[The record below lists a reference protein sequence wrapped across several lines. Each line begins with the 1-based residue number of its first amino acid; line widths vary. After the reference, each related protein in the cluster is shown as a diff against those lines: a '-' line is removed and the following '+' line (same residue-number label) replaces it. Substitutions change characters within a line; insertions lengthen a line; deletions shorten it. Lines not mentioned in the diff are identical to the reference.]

1 MIGREKE
8 KQLLENKYISLK
20 SEFVAIYGRRRVGKT
35 YLIRSVFKDRM
46 HFQFTGLANSSTSKQ
61 LINFEL
67 TLKDQYPQL
76 VKEKINNWLEAFQLF
91 KEIILQSNEE
101 KKVLFIDE
109 LPWLDTRKSEFI
121 QALEHFWN
129 GWASDRTDI
138 LLIVCGSSASWMI
151 NKLINNKGGLHNRI
165 TAKLKIE
172 PFKLKECKA
181 YIENK
186 QIVLSDYHLIELY
199 MVLGG
204 IPYYWDAV
212 EQGKSTFQLIQS
224 ICFENNGIL
233 KSEFNTVFK
242 SLFTHGEKHEI
253 IIESIAL
260 KNKGLTREE
269 IIKNTKLPN
278 GGSLTRM
285 LKELEESGFIRSYA
299 PMGKKT
305 KNTLYQLI
313 DFYSGFYLKFIKP
326 NQKQEV
332 NWLSKIDNPEYQ
344 AWTGYAF
351 EQLCL
356 YHTLEIKKAL
366 GIQGV
371 DSKQYSWKS
380 TTTTE
385 GAQIDLLIDRND
397 KTINLCE
404 IKFAS
409 SEYIIEKKYDLN
421 LRNKINAFKLETKT
435 KKSIHLTM
443 ITPYGIANNQYS
455 GLVQNSLT
463 MNCLFE

>member
-8 KQLLENKYISLK
+8 SQILENKYISLK
-20 SEFVAIYGRRRVGKT
+20 SEFIAVYGRRRVGKT
-35 YLIRSVFKDRM
+35 YLIGTTFKDRM
-46 HFQFTGLANSSTSKQ
+46 VFQFTGLANSSTSKQ

-67 TLKDQYPQL
+67 TLKDQYPQFAQ
-76 VKEKINNWLEAFQLF
+76 EKITNWLEAFQQI
-91 KEIILQSNEE
+91 KQIIVQSNEE

-109 LPWLDTRKSEFI
+109 LPWLDTKKSEFI

-129 GWASDRTDI
+129 SWASNRTDV

-151 NKLINNKGGLHNRI
+151 NKLINNKAGLHNRI

-181 YIENK
+181 YIESK
-186 QIVLSDYHLIELY
+186 QIVLSDYQLIELY

-204 IPYYWDAV
+204 IPYYWDAI
-212 EQGKSTFQLIQS
+212 EKGKSTFQLVQS
-224 ICFENNGIL
+224 ICFETNGIL

-242 SLFTHGEKHEI
+242 SLFVHGEKHET
-253 IIESIAL
+253 IIEAIAL
-260 KNKGLTREE
+260 
-269 IIKNTKLPN
+269 
-278 GGSLTRM
+278 
-285 LKELEESGFIRSYA
+285 
-299 PMGKKT
+299 GKKT
-305 KNTLYQLI
+305 RNTLYQLI

-332 NWLSKIDNPEYQ
+332 NWLSKIDSPEYN

-351 EQLCL
+351 EQVCL

-404 IKFAS
+404 LKFAS
-409 SEYIIEKKYDLN
+409 SEYIIDKKYDLN
-421 LRNKINAFKLETKT
+421 LRNKINAFKVETKT

-443 ITPYGIANNQYS
+443 ITPYGLANNTYS
-455 GLVQNSLT
+455 GVVQNSLT
-463 MNCLFE
+463 MDSLFE

>member
-212 EQGKSTFQLIQS
+212 EQGKSTFQLVQS

-299 PMGKKT
+299 PLGKKT

-344 AWTGYAF
+344 SWTGYAF
-351 EQLCL
+351 EQVCL

-409 SEYIIEKKYDLN
+409 SEFIIEKKYDLN

>member
-20 SEFVAIYGRRRVGKT
+20 SEFVAVYGRRRVGKT

-76 VKEKINNWLEAFQLF
+76 VKEKINNWLEAFQIL

-212 EQGKSTFQLIQS
+212 EQGKSTFQLVQS

-299 PMGKKT
+299 PLGKKT

-351 EQLCL
+351 EQVCLC
-356 YHTLEIKKAL
+356 HTLEIKKAL

>member
-20 SEFVAIYGRRRVGKT
+20 SEFVAVYGRRRVGKT
-35 YLIRSVFKDRM
+35 YLIRSVFKDRI

-212 EQGKSTFQLIQS
+212 EQGKSTFQLVQS

-299 PMGKKT
+299 PLGKKT

-344 AWTGYAF
+344 SWTGYAF
-351 EQLCL
+351 EQVCL

-409 SEYIIEKKYDLN
+409 SEFIIEKKYDLN

-455 GLVQNSLT
+455 GFVQNSLT

>member
-1 MIGREKE
+1 M
-8 KQLLENKYISLK
+8 L
-20 SEFVAIYGRRRVGKT
+20 
-35 YLIRSVFKDRM
+35 
-46 HFQFTGLANSSTSKQ
+46 FQFTGLANSSTSKQ
-61 LINFEL
+61 LLNFEL
-67 TLKDQYPQL
+67 TLKDQYPQF
-76 VKEKINNWLEAFQLF
+76 VHEKITNWLEAFQLI
-91 KEIILQSNEE
+91 KQIIVQSNEG

-129 GWASDRTDI
+129 SWASNRTDV

-151 NKLINNKGGLHNRI
+151 NKLINNKTGLHNRI

-204 IPYYWDAV
+204 IPYYWDAI
-212 EQGKSTFQLIQS
+212 EKGKSTFQLVQS
-224 ICFENNGIL
+224 ICFETNGIL
-233 KSEFNTVFK
+233 KSEFKTVFK
-242 SLFTHGEKHEI
+242 SLFTHGEKHEL
-253 IIESIAL
+253 IIEAIAL

-278 GGSLTRM
+278 GGSLSRM
-285 LKELEESGFIRSYA
+285 LKELEESGFIRSYT
-299 PMGKKT
+299 PLGNKI
-305 KNTLYQLI
+305 KNTVYQLI
-313 DFYSGFYLKFIKP
+313 DFYSAFYLKFIKP

-332 NWLSKIDNPEYQ
+332 NWLSKIDSPEYLS
-344 AWTGYAF
+344 WIGYAF
-351 EQLCL
+351 EQVCL

-371 DSKQYSWKS
+371 DSKQHSWKS
-380 TTTTE
+380 STTNE

-397 KTINLCE
+397 KTINVCE

-409 SEYIIEKKYDLN
+409 SEFIIDKKYDLN
-421 LRNKINAFKLETKT
+421 LRNKMNALKIETKT

-443 ITPYGIANNQYS
+443 ITPYGIANNTYS
-455 GLVQNSLT
+455 GVVQNSIT
-463 MNCLFE
+463 MDSLFE

>member
-61 LINFEL
+61 LINIEL

-91 KEIILQSNEE
+91 KEIILQSKEE

-129 GWASDRTDI
+129 GWASNRTDI

-212 EQGKSTFQLIQS
+212 EQGKSTFQLVQS

-299 PMGKKT
+299 PLGKKT

-344 AWTGYAF
+344 SWTGYAF
-351 EQLCL
+351 EQVCL

-409 SEYIIEKKYDLN
+409 SEFIIEKKYDLN

>member
-91 KEIILQSNEE
+91 KEIILQSKEE

-212 EQGKSTFQLIQS
+212 EQGKSTFQLVQS

-299 PMGKKT
+299 PLGKKT

-344 AWTGYAF
+344 SWTGYAF
-351 EQLCL
+351 EQVCL

-409 SEYIIEKKYDLN
+409 SEFIIEKKYDLN

>member
-8 KQLLENKYISLK
+8 SQLLENKYISLK
-20 SEFVAIYGRRRVGKT
+20 SEFVAVYGRRRVGKT
-35 YLIRSVFKDRM
+35 YLIRTVFKNRM
-46 HFQFTGLANSSTSKQ
+46 LFQFTGLANSSSSKQ
-61 LINFEL
+61 LLNFEL
-67 TLKDQYPQL
+67 TLNDQYPQFAQ
-76 VKEKINNWLEAFQLF
+76 EKITNWLEAFQQI
-91 KEIILQSNEE
+91 KQMVIQSNEE

-129 GWASDRTDI
+129 SWASNRTDV

-151 NKLINNKGGLHNRI
+151 NKLINNKAGLHNRI

-181 YIENK
+181 YIESK
-186 QIVLSDYHLIELY
+186 QIVLSDYQLIELY

-204 IPYYWDAV
+204 IPYYWDAI
-212 EQGKSTFQLIQS
+212 EKGKSTFQLVQS

-242 SLFTHGEKHEI
+242 SLFVHGEKHET
-253 IIESIAL
+253 IIEAIAL

-269 IIKNTKLPN
+269 IIKLTKLPN

-299 PMGKKT
+299 PLGKKT

-332 NWLSKIDNPEYQ
+332 NWLSKIDSPEYN

-351 EQLCL
+351 EQVCLC
-356 YHTLEIKKAL
+356 HTLEIKKAL
-366 GIQGV
+366 GIQGI

-380 TTTTE
+380 TTTNE

-397 KTINLCE
+397 KTVNLCE
-404 IKFAS
+404 LKFAS
-409 SEYIIEKKYDLN
+409 SEYIIDKKYDLN
-421 LRNKINAFKLETKT
+421 LRNKINAFKVETKT

-443 ITPYGIANNQYS
+443 ITPYGIANNTYS
-455 GLVQNSLT
+455 GVVQNSLT
-463 MNCLFE
+463 MDSLFE

>member
-20 SEFVAIYGRRRVGKT
+20 SEFVAVYGRRRVGKT
-35 YLIRSVFKDRM
+35 YLIRSVFKDRI

-212 EQGKSTFQLIQS
+212 EQGKSTFQHVQS
-224 ICFENNGIL
+224 ICFDNNGIL

-285 LKELEESGFIRSYA
+285 LKELGESGFIRSYA
-299 PMGKKT
+299 PLGKKT

-326 NQKQEV
+326 NHKQEV
-332 NWLSKIDNPEYQ
+332 NWLSKIDNREYQ

-351 EQLCL
+351 EQVCL

-409 SEYIIEKKYDLN
+409 SEFIIEKKYDLN

-455 GLVQNSLT
+455 GFVQNSLT

>member
-366 GIQGV
+366 GIQGI

-380 TTTTE
+380 TTTIE